1 MELRGCTCYIVWVLV
16 VYLMLKQ
23 GGCMEKI
30 VLYTHP
36 QSRGRNVVWMLEE
49 CGAEYETV
57 LMNFGEDLH
66 SPAYLAVN
74 PMGKLPALKYGDTV
88 ITEASAIITFLADL
102 FPQAQLAPAQVD
114 GQRGEYYRWLFY
126 TANSVEAALME
137 VAFQFPI
144 QPAMRKSLGYGSM
157 EQVIATLDV
166 QLSKQSYLLGEHFQ
180 SCDLLLAGL
189 LMFAIRT
196 GTLSPTPNMQ
206 AYLGRIT
213 ERTAYQKM
221 LQIGEKQMAQ
231 LSA

>member
-1 MELRGCTCYIVWVLV
+1 MELRGGTCYIVWVLL
-16 VYLMLKQ
+16 VYLILKQ

-57 LMNFGEDLH
+57 LMNFGDDLH

-126 TANSVEAALME
+126 TASSIEAALME

-157 EQVIATLDV
+157 EQVIATLDG

-180 SCDLLLAGL
+180 
-189 LMFAIRT
+189 T
-196 GTLSPTPNMQ
+196 
-206 AYLGRIT
+206 
-213 ERTAYQKM
+213 
-221 LQIGEKQMAQ
+221 
-231 LSA
+231 